1 VVTAG
6 TAVCTVVFPATAESQ
21 TITATYEHD
30 SNFANPTSS
39 IAQTV
44 QNFTIVNSVTSALNA
59 TSTAGPVF
67 LTQGYSTA
75 TPAATGT
82 DPFNPTTVQM
92 VVMPKGGFS
101 DTLGL
106 SCQVTN
112 AISGAVVADPSC
124 TVSTTASGANDSGTP
139 LTYTVTSSPSTA
151 IGEYAVTLTATD
163 NLNPTLVNATTLT
176 VYLVGQANIL
186 SLAQGASGT
195 ETVNFNTTTV
205 PASLR
210 NPTLVS
216 FSCVTVW
223 NLTAKTLLTASQI
236 AGLTCTG
243 PASVAITGGSTPAAI
258 SISTLGATTAMLRA
272 SSTISMAAF
281 LGLPLFALMGWVG
294 SRKSPRKNF
303 FRFLGLI
310 LLLVGVSYASG
321 CGGSFT
327 STSKSTSN
335 GIAPG
340 SYLVQVV
347 GTDQNGNKYYAVV
360 PLDVSA
366 N

>member
-1 VVTAG
+1 
-6 TAVCTVVFPATAESQ
+6 
-21 TITATYEHD
+21 
-30 SNFANPTSS
+30 
-39 IAQTV
+39 
-44 QNFTIVNSVTSALNA
+44 
-59 TSTAGPVF
+59 
-67 LTQGYSTA
+67 
-75 TPAATGT
+75 
-82 DPFNPTTVQM
+82 
-92 VVMPKGGFS
+92 
-101 DTLGL
+101 
-106 SCQVTN
+106 
-112 AISGAVVADPSC
+112 
-124 TVSTTASGANDSGTP
+124 
-139 LTYTVTSSPSTA
+139 
-151 IGEYAVTLTATD
+151 
-163 NLNPTLVNATTLT
+163 
-176 VYLVGQANIL
+176 
-186 SLAQGASGT
+186 
-195 ETVNFNTTTV
+195 
-205 PASLR
+205 LR

-327 STSKSTSN
+327 STSKSTSS

-347 GTDQNGNKYYAVV
+347 GTDQNGNKYYAAV